1 MKFKFNLH
9 HARPLEVEVRFSRWG
24 ITFRLRIFVNGVQ
37 ILERRWLLW
46 SERAHWE
53 RLVLQVQ
60 PICEV
65 ALQIE
70 KAPLYM
76 LPGLM
81 PLTYRVYVNQLPWLE
96 LRGY

>member
-1 MKFKFNLH
+1 MKFKFTLYR
-9 HARPLEVEVRFSRWG
+9 AKPEEVEVRFSRWG
-24 ITFRLRIFVNGVQ
+24 ITFRLRIFLNGAP

-46 SERAHWE
+46 GERSHWE
-53 RLVLQVQ
+53 YLVLPDPPPCQLS
-60 PICEV
+60 
-65 ALQIE
+65 LQIE

-81 PLTYRVYVNQLPWLE
+81 PLTYRIYVNESLWLE